1 MMRCITSMSNATNCT
16 ALFPISK
23 TTVESKEVKDAV
35 GTPGVVEKKV
45 NHTFLSRYVIQP
57 RNAT

>member
-1 MMRCITSMSNATNCT
+1 MSMSNATNCT